1 MSESNAPRKLSKGK
15 IALIALA
22 AAVIIAALA
31 FWLTADSRA
40 YSRGVELQE
49 AGAYSEAIAVL
60 ETIPDGSQ
68 IEVSGITES
77 GWYQVSFQDTQGYV
91 STDYVVLSETV
102 ELPTVAEPVYGK
114 VTEGPLNVR
123 SAPSTDSEKV
133 DSFSTGKVLTILETL
148 DGWYK
153 VEEGYVSADYVTII
167 DAAEAASSGSA
178 SEVVDLAMQYLGY
191 PYCYG
196 GSSPSGFDCSGFVR
210 YVYSQFGC
218 SLNRTASAQMS
229 NGTSVSM
236 SELQPGDLVFFL
248 KSGSGASRA
257 SHVGIYIGG
266 GQFIHA
272 STSSTG
278 VIISDMDSA
287 YYTTGFVGGRRIL

>member
-1 MSESNAPRKLSKGK
+1 M
-15 IALIALA
+15 
-22 AAVIIAALA
+22 
-31 FWLTADSRA
+31 
-40 YSRGVELQE
+40 
-49 AGAYSEAIAVL
+49 
-60 ETIPDGSQ
+60 
-68 IEVSGITES
+68 
-77 GWYQVSFQDTQGYV
+77 
-91 STDYVVLSETV
+91 
-102 ELPTVAEPVYGK
+102 
-114 VTEGPLNVR
+114 
-123 SAPSTDSEKV
+123 
-133 DSFSTGKVLTILETL
+133 
-148 DGWYK
+148 
-153 VEEGYVSADYVTII
+153 SADYVTII

-236 SELQPGDLVFFL
+236 SELQPGDMVFFL

-266 GQFIHA
+266 GQSSSATWTVPTTPPASWAAAGSSDFLPLRYTGQADPAGPACPFSVCVFFLLFGHTVLRYA
-272 STSSTG
+272 PRHPLAGEERSTS
-278 VIISDMDSA
+278 
-287 YYTTGFVGGRRIL
+287 

>member
-1 MSESNAPRKLSKGK
+1 MIAPAFAVSGTVDAEGGLRLRNASSTD
-15 IALIALA
+15 A
-22 AAVIIAALA
+22 
-31 FWLTADSRA
+31 
-40 YSRGVELQE
+40 
-49 AGAYSEAIAVL
+49 AVL

-102 ELPTVAEPVYGK
+102 ELPTVSEPVYGK

-248 KSGSGASRA
+248 KSGSGTSRA

>member
-1 MSESNAPRKLSKGK
+1 M
-15 IALIALA
+15 
-22 AAVIIAALA
+22 
-31 FWLTADSRA
+31 
-40 YSRGVELQE
+40 
-49 AGAYSEAIAVL
+49 
-60 ETIPDGSQ
+60 
-68 IEVSGITES
+68 
-77 GWYQVSFQDTQGYV
+77 
-91 STDYVVLSETV
+91 
-102 ELPTVAEPVYGK
+102 
-114 VTEGPLNVR
+114 
-123 SAPSTDSEKV
+123 

-210 YVYSQFGC
+210 YVYSQLGC

>member
-1 MSESNAPRKLSKGK
+1 MHFSQSF
-15 IALIALA
+15 A
-22 AAVIIAALA
+22 AK
-31 FWLTADSRA
+31 LTAGLLAVTGMIAPAFAVSGTVDAEGGLRLRNASSTDA
-40 YSRGVELQE
+40 
-49 AGAYSEAIAVL
+49 AVL

-196 GSSPSGFDCSGFVR
+196 GSSPSGFDCSGFTM
-210 YVYSQFGC
+210 YVYQRFGY
-218 SLNRTASAQMS
+218 SLPHTATGQWQSGLGNKVWGISA
-229 NGTSVSM
+229 
-236 SELQPGDLVFFL
+236 LQPGDLVFFNDP
-248 KSGSGASRA
+248 SRNA
-257 SHVGIYIGG
+257 GKACSHAGIYIGNS
-266 GQFIHA
+266 QFIH
-272 STSSTG
+272 SSSSSSGG
-278 VIISDMDSA
+278 VIISSLTSG
-287 YYTTGFVGGRRIL
+287 YYNTYFVGGIHV

>member
-1 MSESNAPRKLSKGK
+1 MHFSQSF
-15 IALIALA
+15 A
-22 AAVIIAALA
+22 AK
-31 FWLTADSRA
+31 LTAGLLAVTGMIAPAFAVSGTVDAEGGLRLRNASSTDA
-40 YSRGVELQE
+40 
-49 AGAYSEAIAVL
+49 AVL

-77 GWYQVSFQDTQGYV
+77 GWYQGSFQDTQGYV

-196 GSSPSGFDCSGFVR
+196 GSSPSGFDCSGFVN
-210 YVYSQFGC
+210 YVYKLCGYSM
-218 SLNRTASAQMS
+218 SRVASS
-229 NGTSVSM
+229 IYNNNGTYV
-236 SELQPGDLVFFL
+236 EKANLQLGDLVFF
-248 KSGSGASRA
+248 ASN
-257 SHVGIYIGG
+257 SSSIGHVGIYIGS
-266 GQFIHA
+266 GQFIH
-272 STSSTG
+272 SSSG
-278 VIISDMDSA
+278 AGCVVISDLSSS
-287 YYTTGFVGGRRIL
+287 YYLKNYVGAKRIAG

>member
-1 MSESNAPRKLSKGK
+1 MHFSQSF
-15 IALIALA
+15 A
-22 AAVIIAALA
+22 AK
-31 FWLTADSRA
+31 LTAGLLAVTGMIAPAFAVSGTVDAEGGLRLRNASSTDA
-40 YSRGVELQE
+40 
-49 AGAYSEAIAVL
+49 AVL

-77 GWYQVSFQDTQGYV
+77 GWYQVSFQDTQ
-91 STDYVVLSETV
+91 
-102 ELPTVAEPVYGK
+102 
-114 VTEGPLNVR
+114 
-123 SAPSTDSEKV
+123 V

-236 SELQPGDLVFFL
+236 SELQPCDLVFFL